1 VSTSQVP
8 APPWEALEAAA
19 LAVQRNAY
27 APYSKYHVGAS
38 IWTTSGRFFS
48 GCNVENASYG
58 LCCCAER
65 SAIAAM
71 VSAGQR
77 DLAALAVVTTGDT
90 PGSPCGMCRQV
101 LSEFALLR
109 PVPVRLLAERS
120 GQIVAR
126 VDSTVPEL
134 LPLAFLP
141 SVLLDEPGRDG

>member
-1 VSTSQVP
+1 MRPPPRPTVKVTVP
-8 APPWEALEAAA
+8 WDTLEKAA
-19 LAVQRNAY
+19 LDVQKRAY
-27 APYSKYHVGAS
+27 APYSKYHVGAAL
-38 IWTTSGRFFS
+38 WTAAKVVYV

-77 DLAALAVVTTGDT
+77 DLAALAVVTTGDA

-101 LSEFALLR
+101 LSEFALDR
-109 PVPVRLLAERS
+109 PVPVRMLAERE
-120 GQIVAR
+120 GVVVAR
-126 VDSTVPEL
+126 TDSSVHEL

-141 SVLLDEPGRDG
+141 SVLLG